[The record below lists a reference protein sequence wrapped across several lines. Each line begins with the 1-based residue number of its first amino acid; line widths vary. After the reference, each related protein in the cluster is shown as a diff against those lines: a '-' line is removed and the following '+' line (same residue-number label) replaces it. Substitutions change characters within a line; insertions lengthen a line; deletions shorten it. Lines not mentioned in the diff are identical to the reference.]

1 MGGRWVRLYYLT
13 KNLRTPESRSF
24 TMGQIIVQISLTGFL
39 LAMGQWI
46 CRVDWREK
54 RIPDLASLPLI
65 GVGLVLSGYATE
77 VALADRLIGTGL
89 GFLVFWGI
97 GEVWFRLRGH
107 EALGLGDAKLYAAA
121 GAWLGWSYLP
131 EVLLFATFMGLAFA
145 VVRLKARQEGLAFG
159 PWLAS
164 GFILSWLHLL
174 FLS

>member
-1 MGGRWVRLYYLT
+1 
-13 KNLRTPESRSF
+13 
-24 TMGQIIVQISLTGFL
+24 
-39 LAMGQWI
+39 MGQWI

-54 RIPDLASLPLI
+54 RIPHLASLPLI

-89 GFLVFWGI
+89 VFLVFWGI

-131 EVLLFATFMGLAFA
+131 EVLLFAAFMGLAFA
-145 VVRLKARQEGLAFG
+145 VVRLKSRQEGLAFG
-159 PWLAS
+159 PW
-164 GFILSWLHLL
+164 
-174 FLS
+174 